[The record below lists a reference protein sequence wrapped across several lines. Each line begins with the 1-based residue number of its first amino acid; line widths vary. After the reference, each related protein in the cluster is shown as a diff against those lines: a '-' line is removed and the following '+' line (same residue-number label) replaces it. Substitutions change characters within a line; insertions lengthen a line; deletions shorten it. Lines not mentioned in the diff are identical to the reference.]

1 MSANI
6 TLSDIETLIN
16 SGKLSESDLRVLE
29 AQLTKL
35 EKLKDREL
43 SQQRFIKFVEKVW
56 PTFISGAHHKR
67 MAEAFERVADG
78 RCKRLIIN
86 MPPRHTKSEFAS
98 YLLPAWFLGKF
109 RSEEHTSELP
119 VTLESR
125 MPSSA

>member
-6 TLSDIETLIN
+6 TLKDIETLIN

-56 PTFISGAHHKR
+56 PTFI
-67 MAEAFERVADG
+67 
-78 RCKRLIIN
+78 
-86 MPPRHTKSEFAS
+86 
-98 YLLPAWFLGKF
+98 
-109 RSEEHTSELP
+109 
-119 VTLESR
+119 
-125 MPSSA
+125 